1 MKTGSSD
8 SVFVLALSNR
18 LMSDAHLSLGWRSFA
33 YLMVSAVFLY
43 LINNYLV
50 FWQNLPGTYGLAL
63 HYGWFGLEAQPLDEA
78 RVGWGW
84 VQLIAYLAALLASVA
99 YAYKTRHRTL
109 DQDSIRFAT
118 LSAFIVRF
126 SFWAVLLVGFA
137 DMIISF
143 LRVENLLEHI
153 VGEWLTQ
160 QLGRPIFRGTYVHYP
175 LVFVAYFVALRLRNI
190 TFTWLA
196 VMCVLA
202 EFLIVITR
210 FVFSYEQA
218 YMGDVVRFWYAA
230 LFLFASAH
238 TLVEEGHVR
247 VDVLYAGFRRRK
259 KALFDSIGSVLFGM
273 PICWVILMQGMGGRG
288 NSINSPLLSFEVS
301 QSGYG
306 MYVKYI
312 MAAFLIVFALTM
324 LIQFVSFLL
333 YNVGQLLDREKHE
346 EHLTYYQLITGDRAH
361 AHPEGPEG
369 GH

>member
-1 MKTGSSD
+1 MR
-8 SVFVLALSNR
+8 NN
-18 LMSDAHLSLGWRSFA
+18 HLSLASRGFA

-43 LINNYLV
+43 LVNNYLV
-50 FWQNLPGTYGLAL
+50 YWQEMPGTYALAL
-63 HYGWFGLEAQPLDEA
+63 HYGWFGIDPSPLDEG
-78 RVGWGW
+78 RVGQGW
-84 VQLIAYLAALLASVA
+84 AQLIFYLVVLGASLAYTFR
-99 YAYKTRHRTL
+99 TRGRTL
-109 DQDSIRFAT
+109 EQESIRFAT

-126 SFWAVLLVGFA
+126 AFWSVLLVGFV

-143 LRVENLLEHI
+143 LRVENILEHLI
-153 VGEWLTQ
+153 GEWLTQ
-160 QLGRPIFRGTYVHYP
+160 QLGRPIFRGTWVHYP
-175 LVFVAYFVALRLRNI
+175 LVLVSFFVALRLKNI

-196 VMCVLA
+196 LLCVLA

-230 LFLFASAH
+230 LFLFASAY

-247 VDVLYAGFRRRK
+247 VDVLYAGFGRRR
-259 KALFDSIGSVLFGM
+259 KALFDSVGSLLLGM
-273 PICWVILMQGMGGRG
+273 PICWVILMHGMGGRG

-324 LIQFVSFLL
+324 LIQFVSYCLSSAAVLL
-333 YNVGQLLDREKHE
+333 GQ
-346 EHLTYYQLITGDRAH
+346 TQ
-361 AHPEGPEG
+361 PESDSNKD
-369 GH
+369 